1 MKSEKELFNLAKMYA
16 TLEMDFEHGLVTEFE
31 MDEFKEN
38 MNEIRDVLLVKK
50 YDIDKFLKYK
60 QLYKE
65 MSVAEYFEFI
75 KTLD

>member
-16 TLEMDFEHGLVTEFE
+16 TLEMDFENGFVTEFE

-65 MSVAEYFEFI
+65 MSVEEYFEFI